1 MSSESSFTELEAGI
15 RNLIELQINA
25 VRNKN
30 IDQAL
35 IHYHNDVLSFDVVDP
50 LQFKGIDAIRK
61 RLEEWFST
69 FNGPIENEIAELKIE
84 VSENIA
90 FCSRLNHVH
99 AVKIDG
105 EKLDMWWRETTCF
118 KRIDG
123 QWMIT
128 HVHSSVPFNPQDGQ
142 ASTGLNPE
150 S

>member
-1 MSSESSFTELEAGI
+1 MQIENSQIEQETEI
-15 RNLIELQINA
+15 RNLIEQQINA

-30 IDQAL
+30 IDEAL

-50 LQFKGIDAIRK
+50 LQFKGKDAIRK
-61 RLEEWFST
+61 RLEEWFAT
-69 FNGPIENEIAELKIE
+69 FEGPIKNEIAELKIE

-90 FCSRLNHVH
+90 LCSRLNHVN
-99 AVKIDG
+99 ALKIDG

-123 QWMIT
+123 HWMII
-128 HVHSSVPFNPQDGQ
+128 HVHSSVPFNPQDGK